1 MLVIACGVPGKD
13 GLGRLC
19 PPGKDGLGWLCP
31 LRDGSWMGCGGTPCR
46 VPRLFPRAAKAKAAS
61 PSFTNFEA
69 WVAAIRRT
77 QQHERTR
84 ASHPAQNIKAVV
96 ARLGCWS
103 SSSSTVERSF
113 EETSGLRGGQ
123 SEDEF
128 VNREGDILIIKKD
141 PLLDKDRIQFTI
153 AFHHLKAST
162 SVKHHESNANIKM
175 YESNV

>member
-1 MLVIACGVPGKD
+1 MLVGFLV
-13 GLGRLC
+13 RM
-19 PPGKDGLGWLCP
+19 GWVGCAL
-31 LRDGSWMGCGGTPCR
+31 LVRMGWGGYALF
-46 VPRLFPRAAKAKAAS
+46 VMGHGWVAEELLAEYHDFFPRAAKAKAAS